1 MKLLEIPSSLTV
13 KELAEMLN
21 KTPVEVIK
29 QLMRSGVMANV
40 NQVLGYDVAEAT
52 ALALGYKVKPSSSP
66 EPSSLRSKIKG
77 DNLSPRPPVITV
89 MGHVDHGKTTLLDH
103 IRKTNIASREIGG
116 ITQHIGAY
124 QVEIDGNKITFID
137 TPGHM
142 AFTQMRARGAKITDI
157 VVLVVAADDGV
168 MPQTIEAIDHARLAQ
183 VPIMVAINKMDK
195 PDADPDRVKRELSE
209 QGLVIEE
216 WGGDV
221 MCIPVSAKKGEGI
234 SDLLESILILA
245 EVLELKADPKAQ
257 AKGVAIEGGVD
268 KLRGPV
274 ATLLVQEGEIK
285 VGDTIVCGRSWGRIK
300 AMLNDQGKRI
310 KRAGPATPVEILGL
324 DSPPQAGDAFSMVK
338 DEKEARLKSQKK
350 EKEFLRTQVTTSP
363 EARDLNIVLKTDV
376 EGSIEPIKSSLEE
389 LSSDKV
395 LLRVIYARSGIITDG
410 DILLA
415 RASNGIIVGFNTYC
429 GTGTKKLAERE
440 GVDIHLSE
448 VIYKLMDEMEMV
460 IQGMLEPE
468 FVDVVDGIGEV
479 REIFS
484 SGRSKEVAGT
494 YVLEGNLRRGAKVRV
509 MRGGEEICESTIVSL
524 RRFKDDV
531 REVEKGFECGVGIGD
546 LSEFK
551 VGDRIESHMRR
562 KKDESTYTEAGIT
575 VSRDDKRPS
584 HS

>member
-1 MKLLEIPSSLTV
+1 MKSVEMPSSLTV

-21 KTPVEVIK
+21 KTPVEIIK

-40 NQVLGYDVAEAT
+40 NQVLDHDVASAT
-52 ALALGYKVKPSSSP
+52 ALALGYEVKPSSPSESP
-66 EPSSLRSKIKG
+66 SVRSKAEG
-77 DNLSPRPPVITV
+77 DNLSPRPPVVTV

-103 IRKTNIASREIGG
+103 IRKTNIASREVGG

-216 WGGDV
+216 WGGDI
-221 MCIPVSAKKGEGI
+221 MCIPISAKKGEGI
-234 SDLLESILILA
+234 SGLLESILVLA
-245 EVLELKADPKAQ
+245 EVLELKADPKVLAR
-257 AKGVAIEGGVD
+257 GVAIEGGVD

-274 ATLLVQEGEIK
+274 ATLLVQEGELK
-285 VGDTIVCGRSWGRIK
+285 VGDTIVCGGGWGRIK
-300 AMLNDQGKRI
+300 AMLNDQGKRV
-310 KRAGPATPVEILGL
+310 KRAEPATPVEILGL

-350 EKEFLRTQVTTSP
+350 EKEFPRTQVITSP

-389 LSSDKV
+389 LSNDKV
-395 LLRVIYARSGIITDG
+395 LLRVIYARSGIITEG
-410 DILLA
+410 DVLLA
-415 RASNGIIVGFNTYC
+415 RASNGMIVGFNTSP
-429 GTGTKKLAERE
+429 GVGIKKLAERE

-448 VIYKLMDEMEMV
+448 VIYKLMDEMGMV

-468 FVDVVDGIGEV
+468 FIDVVGGIGEV
-479 REIFS
+479 REVFS
-484 SGRSKEVAGT
+484 SAKGKKVAGV
-494 YVLEGNLRRGAKVRV
+494 YVLEESLKRGARVRV
-509 MRGGEEICESTIVSL
+509 MREGEEICESTIVSL

-531 REVEKGFECGVGIGD
+531 REVETGFECGVGIGD
-546 LSEFK
+546 FSEFK
-551 VGDRIESHMRR
+551 VGDRIESHVRR
-562 KKDESTYTEAGIT
+562 KKDESTYQEAGIT
-575 VSRDDKRPS
+575 VPRNDKRPS

>member
-468 FVDVVDGIGEV
+468 FVDVVDGIGEA
-479 REIFS
+479 REVFS
-484 SGRSKEVAGT
+484 SAKGKKVAGVH
-494 YVLEGNLRRGAKVRV
+494 VLEGSLKRGAKVRV
-509 MRGGEEICESTIVSL
+509 MREGEEICESTIVSL

-531 REVEKGFECGVGIGD
+531 REVETGFECGVGIGD
-546 LSEFK
+546 FSEFK
-551 VGDRIESHMRR
+551 VGDRIESHVRR
-562 KKDESTYTEAGIT
+562 KKDESTYQEAGIT
-575 VSRDDKRPS
+575 VPRNDKRPS

>member
-1 MKLLEIPSSLTV
+1 MKSVEMPSSLTV

-21 KTPVEVIK
+21 KTPVEIIK

-40 NQVLGYDVAEAT
+40 NQVLDHDVASAT
-52 ALALGYKVKPSSSP
+52 ALALGYEVKPSSPSESP
-66 EPSSLRSKIKG
+66 SVRSKAEG
-77 DNLSPRPPVITV
+77 DNLSPRPPVVTV

-103 IRKTNIASREIGG
+103 IRKTNIASREVGG

-216 WGGDV
+216 WGGDI
-221 MCIPVSAKKGEGI
+221 MCIPISAKKGEGI
-234 SDLLESILILA
+234 SGLLESILVLA
-245 EVLELKADPKAQ
+245 EVLELKADPKVLAR
-257 AKGVAIEGGVD
+257 GVAIEGGVD

-274 ATLLVQEGEIK
+274 ATLLVQEGELK
-285 VGDTIVCGRSWGRIK
+285 VGDTIVCGGGWGRIK
-300 AMLNDQGKRI
+300 AMLNDQGKRV
-310 KRAGPATPVEILGL
+310 KRAEPATPVEILGL

-350 EKEFLRTQVTTSP
+350 EKEFPRTQVITSP

-389 LSSDKV
+389 LSNDKV
-395 LLRVIYARSGIITDG
+395 LLRVIYARSGIITEG
-410 DILLA
+410 DVLLA
-415 RASNGIIVGFNTYC
+415 RASNGMIVGFNTSP
-429 GTGTKKLAERE
+429 GVGIKKLAERE

-448 VIYKLMDEMEMV
+448 VIYKLMDEMGMV

-468 FVDVVDGIGEV
+468 FIDVVGGIGEV
-479 REIFS
+479 REVFS
-484 SGRSKEVAGT
+484 SAKGKKVAGV
-494 YVLEGNLRRGAKVRV
+494 YVLEESLKRGARVRV
-509 MRGGEEICESTIVSL
+509 MREGEEICESTIVSL

-531 REVEKGFECGVGIGD
+531 REVETGFECGVGIGD
-546 LSEFK
+546 FSKFK
-551 VGDRIESHMRR
+551 VGDRIESHVRR
-562 KKDESTYTEAGIT
+562 KKDESTYQEAGIT
-575 VSRDDKRPS
+575 VPRNDKRPS

>member
-1 MKLLEIPSSLTV
+1 MKSVEMPSLLTV

-21 KTPVEVIK
+21 KTPVEIIK

-40 NQVLGYDVAEAT
+40 NQVLDHDVASAT
-52 ALALGYKVKPSSSP
+52 ASALGYEVKPSSPSESP
-66 EPSSLRSKIKG
+66 SLRSKAEG
-77 DNLSPRPPVITV
+77 DNLSPRPPVVTV

-103 IRKTNIASREIGG
+103 IRKTNIASREVGG

-137 TPGHM
+137 TPGHE

-221 MCIPVSAKKGEGI
+221 MCIPISAKKGEGI
-234 SDLLESILILA
+234 SALLASILVLA
-245 EVLELKADPKAQ
+245 EVLELKADPKVLAR
-257 AKGVAIEGGVD
+257 GVAIEGGVD

-274 ATLLVQEGEIK
+274 ATLLVQEGELK
-285 VGDTIVCGRSWGRIK
+285 VGDTIVCGGGWGRIK
-300 AMLNDQGKRI
+300 AMLNDQGKRV

-324 DSPPQAGDAFSMVK
+324 DSPPQAENTFSMVK

-350 EKEFLRTQVTTSP
+350 EKEFPRTQVITST
-363 EARDLNIVLKTDV
+363 EVKDLNIVLKTDV

-389 LSSDKV
+389 LSNDKV
-395 LLRVIYARSGIITDG
+395 LLRVIYARSGIITEG
-410 DILLA
+410 DVLLA
-415 RASNGIIVGFNTYC
+415 RASNGMIVGFNTSP
-429 GTGTKKLAERE
+429 GVGIKKLAERE

-448 VIYKLMDEMEMV
+448 VIYKLMDEMGMV

-479 REIFS
+479 REVFS
-484 SGRSKEVAGT
+484 SAKGKKVAGV
-494 YVLEGNLRRGAKVRV
+494 YVLEGSLKRGVKVRV
-509 MRGGEEICESTIVSL
+509 MREGEEICESTVVSL

-531 REVEKGFECGVGIGD
+531 REVETGFECGVGIGD
-546 LSEFK
+546 FSEFK
-551 VGDRIESHMRR
+551 VGDRIESHVRR
-562 KKDESTYTEAGIT
+562 KKDESTYQEAGIT
-575 VSRDDKRPS
+575 VPRNDKRPS

>member
-1 MKLLEIPSSLTV
+1 MKSVEMPSSLTV

-21 KTPVEVIK
+21 KTPVEIIK

-40 NQVLGYDVAEAT
+40 NQVLDHDMASAT
-52 ALALGYKVKPSSSP
+52 ALALGYEVKPSSPSESP
-66 EPSSLRSKIKG
+66 SVRSKAEG
-77 DNLSPRPPVITV
+77 DNLSPRPPVVTV

-103 IRKTNIASREIGG
+103 IRKTNIASREVGG

-137 TPGHM
+137 TPGHE

-221 MCIPVSAKKGEGI
+221 MCTPISAKKGEGI
-234 SDLLESILILA
+234 SDLLESILVLA
-245 EVLELKADPKAQ
+245 EVLELKADLKVLAR
-257 AKGVAIEGGVD
+257 GVAIEGGVD

-274 ATLLVQEGEIK
+274 ATLLIQEGELK
-285 VGDTIVCGRSWGRIK
+285 VGDTIVCGGSWGRIK
-300 AMLNDQGKRI
+300 AMLNDQGKRV

-350 EKEFLRTQVTTSP
+350 GKEFPRTQVITSP
-363 EARDLNIVLKTDV
+363 EVKDLNIVLKTDV

-389 LSSDKV
+389 LSNDKV
-395 LLRVIYARSGIITDG
+395 LLRVIYARSGIITEG

-415 RASNGIIVGFNTYC
+415 RASNGMIVGFNTSY

-440 GVDIHLSE
+440 GVDTHLSE
-448 VIYKLMDEMEMV
+448 VIYKLMDEMGMV

-479 REIFS
+479 REVFS
-484 SGRSKEVAGT
+484 SAKGKKVAGV
-494 YVLEGNLRRGAKVRV
+494 YVLEGSLKRGVRVRV
-509 MRGGEEICESTIVSL
+509 MREGEEICESTIVSL

-531 REVEKGFECGVGIGD
+531 REVETGFECGVGIRD
-546 LSEFK
+546 FSEFK
-551 VGDRIESHMRR
+551 VGDRIKSHVRR
-562 KKDESTYTEAGIT
+562 KKDESTYQEAGIT
-575 VSRDDKRPS
+575 VPRNDKRPS

>member
-1 MKLLEIPSSLTV
+1 MKSVEMPSSPTV

-21 KTPVEVIK
+21 KTPVEIIK
-29 QLMRSGVMANV
+29 QLMRSGVIANV
-40 NQVLGYDVAEAT
+40 NQVLDHDIAEAT
-52 ALALGYKVKPSSSP
+52 ALALGYEVKPSSPSESP
-66 EPSSLRSKIKG
+66 FLRSKAEG
-77 DNLSPRPPVITV
+77 DNLCPRPPVVTV

-103 IRKTNIASREIGG
+103 IRKTNIASREVGG

-221 MCIPVSAKKGEGI
+221 MCIPISAKKGEGI
-234 SDLLESILILA
+234 SALLESILVLA
-245 EVLELKADPKAQ
+245 EVLELKADPKVPAR
-257 AKGVAIEGGVD
+257 GVAIEGGID

-274 ATLLVQEGEIK
+274 ATLLVQEGELK
-285 VGDTIVCGRSWGRIK
+285 VGDTIVCGKGWGRIK
-300 AMLNDQGKRI
+300 AMLNDQGRRI

-338 DEKEARLKSQKK
+338 DEKEVRLKSQKK
-350 EKEFLRTQVTTSP
+350 EKEFPRTQVITSP
-363 EARDLNIVLKTDV
+363 EVRDLNIVLKTDV

-389 LSSDKV
+389 LSGDKV
-395 LLRVIYARSGIITDG
+395 SLRVIYARSGTITDG
-410 DILLA
+410 DVLLA
-415 RASNGIIVGFNTYC
+415 SASNGMIVGFNTSY
-429 GTGTKKLAERE
+429 GTGTKNLAERE
-440 GVDIHLSE
+440 GIDIHLSE
-448 VIYKLMDEMEMV
+448 VIYKLMDEMGVV

-468 FVDVVDGIGEV
+468 FIDVVDGIGEV

-484 SGRSKEVAGT
+484 SAKGKKVAGV
-494 YVLEGNLRRGAKVRV
+494 YILEGSLRRGVKVRV
-509 MRGGEEICESTIVSL
+509 MREGEEICESTIVSL

-531 REVEKGFECGVGIGD
+531 REVETGFECGVVIGD

-551 VGDRIESHMRR
+551 VGDRIESHVRR
-562 KKDESTYTEAGIT
+562 KKDEPTYQEAGIT
-575 VSRDDKRPS
+575 VPRNDKRSS